1 MSNLRAARRNLYAIA
16 GILIVVDIIALVIL
30 LSPVGAASAEKQQE
44 FQQLRQDVQA
54 KTKTVVPP
62 DQVQQR
68 IDEARKQIVEFERA
82 RIPSEASA
90 VSVELGKLASDA
102 GVKLSTVRYDEM
114 DSDVPDLRHYRISA
128 IIAGDYLQEVKFI
141 NALER
146 SKQFYVIDSVNL
158 GEQQQGAVRLQ
169 INVDTYLREGQ

>member
-1 MSNLRAARRNLYAIA
+1 MANLRAARRNLYAAA
-16 GILIVVDIIALVIL
+16 GVLIVVDIVAIVIL
-30 LSPVGAASAEKQQE
+30 LSPVGAASAAKQQE
-44 FQQLRQDVQA
+44 FDQLRQEVQ
-54 KTKTVVPP
+54 TKARTVVPP
-62 DQVQQR
+62 DQVQER
-68 IDEARKQIVEFERA
+68 IDEARKQIVQFEKD
-82 RIPSEASA
+82 RIPTEASA

-102 GVKLSTVRYDEM
+102 GVKLSSVRYDEA

-128 IIAGDYLQEVKFI
+128 VIAGDYLQEVKFI

-169 INVDTYLREGQ
+169 INVDTYLRETP